1 MSFIC
6 YEVVMSRQS
15 LLEYGRGWLCDQG
28 GEGKEEWTGGDAV
41 FYSMSVSPLAYPPT
55 TFWTGRFNIHME
67 NITVRLHSHDN
78 DPELVLFFNKLNL
91 LEQGVREYC
100 KAFRKVL
107 NNPKKPL
114 KEPVYKRQW
123 LNPENIEAPF
133 TGHYFYFIDQDKA
146 GRFCVGDCHRTI
158 VMWMNIHHNDGMVF
172 NKALLEVQL
181 SALQCLVTYLKEAQV
196 KIKSLRK
203 QCKVLGWD
211 KPQELQSD
219 TPSED
224 VLPDPQ

>member
-1 MSFIC
+1 
-6 YEVVMSRQS
+6 
-15 LLEYGRGWLCDQG
+15 
-28 GEGKEEWTGGDAV
+28 
-41 FYSMSVSPLAYPPT
+41 
-55 TFWTGRFNIHME
+55 
-67 NITVRLHSHDN
+67 
-78 DPELVLFFNKLNL
+78 
-91 LEQGVREYC
+91 
-100 KAFRKVL
+100 L

-181 SALQCLVTYLKEAQV
+181 SALQCLVTYLKEAQA

-203 QCKVLGWD
+203 QYKVLGWD

-219 TPSED
+219 SPPED
-224 VLPDPQ
+224 VLP